1 MADTAS
7 DSNEQVR
14 DLAEQLAKLQAR
26 DAIVDVLQRYAMAV
40 DGRDS
45 ELLRTCFSDDATAN
59 YMNLQECPTPEH
71 LVDWVLGTVGRY
83 DLTHHL
89 NGVPDVQVD
98 MAAGTAQST
107 TYLQAVH
114 RRPEDRGGT
123 SLILGGIYRD
133 RHQLTN
139 DGWRIAE
146 RRFETIWSYNTTR
159 GQ

>member
-1 MADTAS
+1 MANTAPDIS
-7 DSNEQVR
+7 DEVR
-14 DLAEQLAKLQAR
+14 ALTDQLATLQAR

-40 DGRDS
+40 DGRDP
-45 ELLRTCFSDDATAN
+45 ELLRTCFTDGATAN
-59 YMNLQECPTPEH
+59 YVNLQECPTPEH
-71 LVDWVLGTVGRY
+71 LVDWVLGAVGRY

-98 MAAGTAQST
+98 MSAGTAQST

-133 RHQLTN
+133 RHQLTD

-146 RRFETIWSYNTTR
+146 RRFETIWSYNTAT